1 VVAIR
6 LNWRH
11 IAIHSLNRGL
21 LASRAADEKS
31 VLWSAQFATL
41 RMSKIFPASKG
52 GTENGLCLIFGPNS
66 LVLTVGWSST
76 PKENSMKKSCLVLKA
91 LVAIATLSASVQWVA
106 AQEGSPS
113 TGPAVTLVVSV
124 EARRGSSVPDIGRQ
138 DVMVYEGRDRDKVT
152 AWLPLQGNHAG
163 LELFVLLD
171 DSSSFSLGSKLEDI
185 RAFIG
190 AQPATTKIGIAYMQN
205 GAAQVAQN
213 LTGDR
218 TLASKALRLPLGD
231 AGVNASP
238 YFSLGDLIKRWPE
251 SHEPREVLMITDGI
265 DGVWGSGP
273 GDAYVD
279 SVVDQAQ
286 RAGVVV
292 FGIYT
297 PGAGHDG
304 HSSWR
309 MNWGQNY
316 LSQVADETGG
326 EAYYLGY
333 DAPVSFAPYLED
345 ITHRLS
351 RQYLLTFLAKPQ
363 KKAGLQRVK
372 LRTEVPNAELVSAD
386 KVYVPATQE

>member
-1 VVAIR
+1 MKKP
-6 LNWRH
+6 
-11 IAIHSLNRGL
+11 S
-21 LASRAADEKS
+21 
-31 VLWSAQFATL
+31 
-41 RMSKIFPASKG
+41 P
-52 GTENGLCLIFGPNS
+52 
-66 LVLTVGWSST
+66 LVL
-76 PKENSMKKSCLVLKA
+76 EA
-91 LVAIATLSASVQWVA
+91 LIAIATLCASVPWVA
-106 AQEGSPS
+106 AQANSPS
-113 TGPAVTLVVSV
+113 TGPAVNLVVSV
-124 EARRGSSVPDIGRQ
+124 EARHGSNVPDISRQ

-152 AWLPLQGNHAG
+152 AWLPIGGDQTG

-171 DSSSFSLGSKLEDI
+171 DSSDFSLGSKLEEI
-185 RAFIG
+185 RKFIG
-190 AQPATTKIGIAYMQN
+190 AQPATTKIGVAYMQN
-205 GAAQVAQN
+205 GTAQLAQDLTSDHMLAA
-213 LTGDR
+213 
-218 TLASKALRLPLGD
+218 KALRLPLGD
-231 AGVNASP
+231 AGASPSP

-251 SHEPREVLMITDGI
+251 SHQPREVLMITDGI

-273 GDAYVD
+273 GDTYVD
-279 SVVDQAQ
+279 SVIEQAQ

-309 MNWGQNY
+309 MTWGQNY

-345 ITHRLS
+345 ITRRLS

-386 KVYVPATQE
+386 RVYVPATPE